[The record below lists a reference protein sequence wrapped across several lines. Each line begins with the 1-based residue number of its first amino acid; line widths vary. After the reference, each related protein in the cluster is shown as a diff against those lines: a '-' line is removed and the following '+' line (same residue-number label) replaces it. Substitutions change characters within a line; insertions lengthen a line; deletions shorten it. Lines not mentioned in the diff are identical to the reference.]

1 MHVFHSHAPEM
12 NMDHGDARVTTSPLV
27 PQDCDLRDFPF
38 MPLDVLRLRDS
49 ELALKATG
57 EAFRCAVLLWC
68 AAWHQVPAG
77 SLPDD
82 DETLAAFAGYGRA
95 PRDWK
100 KHRSGALRGWIK
112 CNDGRLYHPVVAEK
126 ANEAWRAKLEQR
138 WKTEC
143 ARIKKHCQRHQ
154 IAFDPPDFD
163 NWMSQG
169 CPQGQPL
176 HVPRDTPD
184 MSQGHPP
191 IVPGETHSK
200 GQGQGQGQGEV
211 NPEQAASTTG
221 PESRDQVP
229 VAAPPDAVTGR
240 ALQLVMLLRPRGASL
255 QAGDPRVR
263 SWAERGVTDAQALQA
278 LEIAQQRR
286 QDASDPSPINAGYLD
301 AILLDAVV
309 TPVGRSPPSSS
320 RTMTRE
326 EGRRIAAATRLSDFR
341 DACSADQREQ
351 TDDDNRTIDGSAA
364 RLLG

>member
-1 MHVFHSHAPEM
+1 M
-12 NMDHGDARVTTSPLV
+12 TTCPPLV
-27 PQDCDLRDFPF
+27 PADCDLRDFAF

-82 DETLAAFAGYGRA
+82 DDTLAAFAGYGRA
-95 PRDWK
+95 PREWK

-112 CNDGRLYHPVVAEK
+112 CDDGRLYHPVVAEK

-154 IAFDPPDFD
+154 MEFDPPDFER
-163 NWMSQG
+163 WMSQG
-169 CPQGQPL
+169 CPQGHPL
-176 HVPRDTPD
+176 PVPRDNHEMP
-184 MSQGHPP
+184 QGQTLP
-191 IVPGETHSK
+191 VPRETHSK

-211 NPEQAASTTG
+211 NPKQAASTPQ
-221 PESRDQVP
+221 PETREP
-229 VAAPPDAVTGR
+229 LTAAAPPDAVTDR
-240 ALQLVMLLRPRGASL
+240 TLQLVLLLRPRGAAL
-255 QAGDPRVR
+255 QAGDPRIR
-263 SWAERGVTDAQALQA
+263 RWAADGITDAQALQA

-286 QDASDPSPINAGYLD
+286 QDAADPKPINAGYLD
-301 AILLDAVV
+301 AILADVIAAP
-309 TPVGRSPPSSS
+309 TGRSPPSGN
-320 RTMTRE
+320 RPMTRE
-326 EGRRIAAATRLSDFR
+326 DSRRIAATTRLSDFR
-341 DACSADQREQ
+341 EACAAEQRGQ
-351 TDDDNRTIDGSAA
+351 TDDDSRTIEADAS